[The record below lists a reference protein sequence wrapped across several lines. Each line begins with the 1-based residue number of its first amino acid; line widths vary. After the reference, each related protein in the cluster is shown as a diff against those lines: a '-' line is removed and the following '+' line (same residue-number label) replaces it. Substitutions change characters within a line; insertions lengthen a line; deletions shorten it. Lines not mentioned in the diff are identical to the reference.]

1 MAVKKWVLA
10 GSAVLLLVVLGAG
23 YYQFQKTEPLSAD
36 AQALI
41 ATVQYPEYQAN
52 LSNRNFF
59 MAAGIEAA
67 TDKEAEELGRLRYHR
82 SWQLLAKGSVN
93 EEELNQDTDIKKYL
107 EPAVILSS
115 SDKRFLKEYRVAI
128 NRSESLPFIKN
139 KQTEMIGLVNK
150 FSAQIDRYAKI
161 YNQDYQDLPISALGL
176 TLPNTINLL
185 DMHTLLLAK
194 ITLSSETP
202 AVKIQQSH
210 QYLAG
215 LRQVEVVSA
224 LNLITQSQNLRRMEQ
239 TINIINELAVAESI
253 AVREITPLTPQEMS
267 VKNVLVGEMLYRYRD
282 TGNVSQ
288 TEFRKKIPKEVS
300 MNQLTAAI
308 LPVIELS
315 ELSYSNM
322 LPILAQGVNSKPY
335 SPPIKYLRYKS
346 ILDIKS
352 ESNDFIKYAIAPRIV
367 DYRIHLFNAI
377 QSGLSVSE
385 LNAQDTYG
393 QYTEEGQKL
402 CLELPKE
409 FKAQYESNAALCL
422 MRPVK

>member
-82 SWQLLAKGSVN
+82 SWQLLAQNEIQNSILDQDPQIQTIIAKSAVFSSDELNVLRAWSEAVN
-93 EEELNQDTDIKKYL
+93 EGSAI
-107 EPAVILSS
+107 S
-115 SDKRFLKEYRVAI
+115 FLQQQQQQM
-128 NRSESLPFIKN
+128 
-139 KQTEMIGLVNK
+139 QTLVTK
-150 FSAQIDRYAKI
+150 FGVQIDRYAHI
-161 YNQDYQDLPISALGL
+161 YNQDYRDLPMSVFGYG
-176 TLPNTINLL
+176 LPNEKQMMLMHHLFLAKVMLDKDKPAEKMQRYQQYLEHLRQAQVVSDIQLLTQLINLKL
-185 DMHTLLLAK
+185 MDSTIQMMTELS
-194 ITLSSETP
+194 LSSHLP
-202 AVKIQQSH
+202 NIKI
-210 QYLAG
+210 
-215 LRQVEVVSA
+215 EP
-224 LNLITQSQNLRRMEQ
+224 LN
-239 TINIINELAVAESI
+239 A
-253 AVREITPLTPQEMS
+253 QEMS
-267 VKNVLVGEMLYRYRD
+267 IENGLIGNMLYINRA
-282 TGNVSQ
+282 TGSAKEAQLRSQ
-288 TEFRKKIPKEVS
+288 IPTEVS
-300 MNQLTAAI
+300 INKTTAAI

-315 ELSYSNM
+315 KMPYPQMLSS
-322 LPILAQGVNSKPY
+322 LAKGVKSKPY
-335 SPPIKYLRYKS
+335 SAPLKYLRMKPV
-346 ILDIKS
+346 LDIMGGS
-352 ESNDFIKYAIAPRIV
+352 QDYLKYAIRPRIV